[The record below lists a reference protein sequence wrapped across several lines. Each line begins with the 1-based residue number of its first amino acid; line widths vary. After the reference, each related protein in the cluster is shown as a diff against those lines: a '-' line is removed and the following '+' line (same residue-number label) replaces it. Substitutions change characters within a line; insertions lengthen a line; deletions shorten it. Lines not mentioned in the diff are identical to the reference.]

1 MAQQDV
7 ELILVRRM
15 AGMLAMPAFLM
26 GADGTLLYYNEAAE
40 QVLGRRFEES
50 GPMPAA
56 ELGPIFDARD
66 EQGEAI
72 PSEDLPVS
80 VALLQRKPAH
90 MKMGI
95 RGLDGLKREI
105 SVTAFPLEGQGGRHL
120 GALALF
126 WEDPLL

>member
-7 ELILVRRM
+7 EMILVRRM

-40 QVLGRRFEES
+40 HILGQRYEES
-50 GPMPAA
+50 GPMPVE

-66 EQGEAI
+66 EEGNMI
-72 PSEDLPVS
+72 PSEQLPVS
-80 VALLQRKPAH
+80 IALLKRQPAH
-90 MKMGI
+90 LKMGI

-126 WEDPLL
+126 WEDPVA

>member
-26 GADGTLLYYNEAAE
+26 GADGSLLYYNEAAE
-40 QVLGRRFEES
+40 QVIGQRFEES
-50 GPMPAA
+50 GPMLVA

-66 EQGEAI
+66 EHGETL
-72 PSEDLPVS
+72 PSARLPVS
-80 VALLQRKPAH
+80 IALIDRIPAH
-90 MKMGI
+90 MKMRI
-95 RGLDGLKREI
+95 RGLDGLNREI

-126 WEDPLL
+126 WEDRLA